1 MEGTLLCRN
10 GIHSS
15 HCPPDTGI
23 HRREIQ
29 HRGFIVI
36 VLGII
41 EKAFGDLQH
50 HRGSGAVEV
59 CHFAGAVHIDRLDL
73 AAQFHIAAISEHT
86 AMILLMLLTQ

>member
-23 HRREIQ
+23 HRRESQ

-50 HRGSGAVEV
+50 HRGTGSVEV
-59 CHFAGAVHIDRLDL
+59 GHFARAVHIDRLDL
-73 AAQFHIAAISEHT
+73 TAQFHIAAISKHA
-86 AMILLMLLTQ
+86 AMILLMLFSQ